1 MIKKHST
8 KALFIIYPQG
18 MASVTDF
25 KQYLSKKIPEKKK
38 EHWAIYNYLN
48 CFCEAEEQLSLDLF
62 KELYKKV
69 LLFPHWQSHLPSLQK
84 VLKEELMNFGKF
96 YYSPQLL
103 HLEDLV
109 PTDQWQLI
117 NIQKQSD
124 LIHLVDYFLHSNISK
139 GDKIQVLPLDK
150 ERVLALI
157 LRSNK
162 NLEVLSFSSLAI
174 MNQGKLEP
182 LSPLSELYY
191 SDQYE
196 LRPVYRQVIEDRN
209 LNFIHFNMKNSLAT
223 GYQCQ
228 GFCFQQQGH
237 FKKNIKEIESL
248 FCLLK
253 QIESQFIQSTSDPHY
268 KQLIQSLHNHY
279 RQILTTPPPHSTLE
293 TEQLLSQAG
302 KALKDLYPQD
312 RLLFLLTAN
321 IDFHFRKQKNKTPIT
336 SPLK

>member
-1 MIKKHST
+1 
-8 KALFIIYPQG
+8 

-25 KQYLSKKIPEKKK
+25 KQYLSKKVPEKKR
-38 EHWAIYNYLN
+38 EHGIIYNYLH
-48 CFCEAEEQLSLDLF
+48 CFCEEEAQLSLDLF
-62 KELYKKV
+62 TEFYRKV
-69 LLFPHWQSHLPSLQK
+69 LLFPYWQSRLPSLQR
-84 VLKEELMNFGKF
+84 VLKAELTAFEKF
-96 YYSPQLL
+96 YYSSQL

-109 PTDQWQLI
+109 PNEQWQLI
-117 NIQKQSD
+117 TIQNPSD
-124 LIHLVDYFLHSNISK
+124 LIHLVNYFLQSNISK
-139 GDKIQVLPLDK
+139 GDQVQVLPLDK
-150 ERVLALI
+150 ERVLGLI

-162 NLEVLSFSSLAI
+162 NLDVFSFGPLAT
-174 MNQGKLEP
+174 MNQGTLEP

-196 LRPVYRQVIEDRN
+196 LRPVYRQVLEDGN
-209 LNFIHFNMKNSLAT
+209 LNFIHFSIKWPVAT

-228 GFCFQQQGH
+228 GFCFQQQAH

-253 QIESQFIQSTSDPHY
+253 QIESRFIQSKSDPHY

-279 RQILTTPPPHSTLE
+279 RQILTTPPPHNVLE
-293 TEQLLSQAG
+293 TEQLLSQAT

-321 IDFHFRKQKNKTPIT
+321 IDFHFRKQKNN
-336 SPLK
+336 SPVANPSP

>member
-1 MIKKHST
+1 
-8 KALFIIYPQG
+8 
-18 MASVTDF
+18 
-25 KQYLSKKIPEKKK
+25 
-38 EHWAIYNYLN
+38 
-48 CFCEAEEQLSLDLF
+48 
-62 KELYKKV
+62 V
-69 LLFPHWQSHLPSLQK
+69 LLFPYWQSRLPSLKQ
-84 VLKEELMNFGKF
+84 VLKAELTGFEKF
-96 YYSPQLL
+96 YYSSQL

-109 PTDQWQLI
+109 SNEPWQLI
-117 NIQKQSD
+117 TIQKQAD
-124 LIHLVDYFLHSNISK
+124 LIHLVNYFLQSSISK
-139 GDKIQVLPLDK
+139 GDQVQVLPLDK
-150 ERVLALI
+150 ERALGLI

-162 NLEVLSFSSLAI
+162 NLDVFSFGPLAI
-174 MNQGKLEP
+174 IHQGKLEP

-196 LRPVYRQVIEDRN
+196 LRPVYRQILEDGN
-209 LNFIHFNMKNSLAT
+209 LNFIHFSIKGSVAT

-253 QIESQFIQSTSDPHY
+253 QMESQFIQSKSDPHY

-279 RQILTTPPPHSTLE
+279 RQILTTTPPYNALE
-293 TEQLLSQAG
+293 TEQLLSQAT

-321 IDFHFRKQKNKTPIT
+321 IDFHFRKQKNKMSEANPL
-336 SPLK
+336 SP